1 MKWMDEIFF
10 SHTGETPLGDIWVA
24 ASEEG
29 LVAVEFP
36 SSESEFTA
44 LLTDRYGGPVN
55 LASARLTEALTQLRE
70 YAEGRRREFT
80 LPVDLS
86 RLTPFQRLALEATRE
101 IPYGETR
108 TYKEIAVLL
117 GNPRSARA
125 VGRAEALNPLSLV
138 IPCHRV
144 IGSDHKLHG
153 YGSGEGLK
161 TKDWL
166 LRMEGGLP

>member
-1 MKWMDEIFF
+1 MDKIFF

-24 ASEEG
+24 ASEKG
-29 LVAVEFP
+29 LVAIEFP
-36 SSESEFTA
+36 SSESEFAA
-44 LLTDRYGGPVN
+44 LLGDRHSCPAISEPEL
-55 LASARLTEALTQLRE
+55 LAEAVTQLRE
-70 YAEGRRREFT
+70 YAQGLRREFA

-86 RLTPFQRLALEATRE
+86 ALTPFQRRALEATLA

-108 TYKEIAVLL
+108 TYKEIAVIL

-166 LRMEGGLP
+166 LRMEERLL

>member
-1 MKWMDEIFF
+1 MEEIFI
-10 SHTGETPLGDIWVA
+10 SHTGPTALGDIWVA
-24 ASEEG
+24 GSTQG
-29 LVAVEFP
+29 LVAIEFP
-36 SSESEFTA
+36 SSESEFTER
-44 LLTDRYGGPVN
+44 LMRRYRCPI
-55 LASARLTEALTQLRE
+55 RLDATHLDGATAQLRE
-70 YAEGRRREFT
+70 YAAGARHEFT
-80 LPVDLS
+80 LPVDFS
-86 RLTPFQRLALEATRE
+86 GLTPFQQLALRATQD

-108 TYKEIAVLL
+108 TYKEIAIVL
-117 GNPRSARA
+117 GNARSARA

-166 LRMEGGLP
+166 LQMEAGLR